1 MRPVLVVLAVMFLG
15 VACGGA
21 ATSAGAT
28 PSAAAAAKAELAPSG
43 HLRLGF
49 PAAPPFLGN
58 QDPASGHWKGLAIT
72 LGGALANSLGVS
84 MVPTQYPDPLS
95 TYQALESGKVDVIL
109 AQLQVGPGGVPVRP
123 DGVAGSGAV
132 VSVQH
137 TFLVKGGSSLRT
149 MSEVDEQGI
158 RIGSNATDGH
168 TPFLAS
174 HLMHAQLIKF
184 STDDA
189 GLAALS
195 SGQIDAWAD
204 GRFALT
210 DMTSRLPGSRI
221 LDGSFLTPM
230 FAFSTVS
237 AHSNAVSYLDAF
249 VAAQLASGAIKQD
262 IATIVGKPG
271 VFAGAA
277 A

>member
-1 MRPVLVVLAVMFLG
+1 MRPVLVALAVMIVG

-28 PSAAAAAKAELAPSG
+28 PSAAAAAKAELAPTG

-49 PAAPPFLGN
+49 PAAPPFIGN
-58 QDPASGHWKGLAIT
+58 QDPSSGQWKGLAIT
-72 LGGALANSLGVS
+72 LGDALAKSLGVP
-84 MVPTQYPDPLS
+84 MVPTQYPDPLT
-95 TYQALESGKVDVIL
+95 TYEALESGKVDVVL
-109 AQLQVGPGGVPVRP
+109 AQLQVRP
-123 DGVAGSGAV
+123 DGVGGSGAAL
-132 VSVQH
+132 SVQH
-137 TFLVKGGSSLRT
+137 SFLVKGDSSLH
-149 MSEVDEQGI
+149 SVSDVDRQGI

-174 HLMHAQLIKF
+174 HLMHAQLVRL
-184 STDDA
+184 SSDDT
-189 GLAALS
+189 GLAALV

-210 DMTSRLPGSRI
+210 DMTSQLPGSRI

-230 FAFSTVS
+230 FAFSTES
-237 AHSNAVSYLDAF
+237 AHANAATYLNAF
-249 VAAQLASGAIKQD
+249 VAAQLASGAITQD

-271 VFAGAA
+271 VLAGAA